1 LAAAAPW
8 PAHLVTGGGIVIA
21 VSLTAARSRWLSSP
35 GGRWSHGRR
44 WLPAGDSVWWL
55 ALVAAAFTASQL
67 VFVSQ
72 RLGLSWDETVYVSQV
87 SAHAPAAWFDPARAR
102 GIPLLVAPVALLTS
116 SVRALRVYL
125 SVASGLGL
133 FLALL
138 AWRQL
143 QPARVLALAGLI
155 FGGLWTAQ
163 YYGPQ
168 AMPDLWVALSGLAAV
183 GLYLQASTRLGLRAS
198 ARLGLGASARPG
210 AGGASVPGR
219 PGKQDDAGQGAQ
231 PPAARARGALA
242 GLAACMAFAALVRPG
257 DTVFLAAPLVL
268 APLVVRSWRRW
279 QLPAAALAGLVA
291 GGAEWVIE
299 AYVRF
304 GGPLARLHDAGGEQ
318 GGFGLHLAV
327 WDELRAINGPTLC
340 RPCTV
345 GWRQPELSLWWL
357 ALPVLVTLGI
367 LAVRRAGRL
376 GPALLP
382 AVCGLCVAAQYLL
395 LINYAAPRFLLPAY
409 ALLAVPVAAGLAGL
423 ISGASARFRAPAAV
437 AVVCCL
443 ALQLVAQHL
452 VLDHEVRGTITFH
465 NDYTRIV
472 ADLRDLGIRSPCLIK
487 GEQFIPIAFYAGCAS
502 APRARGIR
510 PPGQVAVLEYPGAR
524 PPRYAR
530 HWQLHK
536 LSGTRVLK
544 LVAYLPEHDG
554 IRPGT

>member
-1 LAAAAPW
+1 LAVAAPW
-8 PAHLVTGGGIVIA
+8 PEHLVTGGGIVVT

-35 GGRWSHGRR
+35 GGRRSQGRG
-44 WLPAGDSVWWL
+44 WLPKGDSVWWL

-72 RLGLSWDETVYVSQV
+72 RLGLSWDETVYVSQL
-87 SAHAPAAWFDPARAR
+87 SAHAPAAYFDPARAR
-102 GIPLLVAPVALLTS
+102 GIPLLVAPVTLLTS
-116 SVRALRVYL
+116 SVLALRVYL
-125 SVASGLGL
+125 SAASGLGL

-138 AWRQL
+138 AWRRL
-143 QPARVLALAGLI
+143 RPVRVLALAGLV
-155 FGGLWTAQ
+155 FGGLWTAE

-183 GLYLQASTRLGLRAS
+183 GLFLQAS
-198 ARLGLGASARPG
+198 ARLGAGGTSAG
-210 AGGASVPGR
+210 AGGTYAPGR
-219 PGKQDDAGQGAQ
+219 PGTQEDAGHAARL
-231 PPAARARGALA
+231 PAARAWGALA

-257 DTVFLAAPLVL
+257 DAVFLAAPLAA
-268 APLVVRSWRRW
+268 APLAVRSWRRW
-279 QLPAAALAGLVA
+279 QLPAATLAGLAA

-318 GGFGLHLAV
+318 GGFGLHPAV

-345 GWRQPELSLWWL
+345 GWRQPELGLWWL
-357 ALPVLVTLGI
+357 ALPVLVTLGVF
-367 LAVRRAGRL
+367 AARRAGRL
-376 GPALLP
+376 GAALLP
-382 AVCGLCVAAQYLL
+382 AACGLCVAAQYLL

-409 ALLAVPVAAGLAGL
+409 ALLALPVADGLAGL
-423 ISGASARFRAPAAV
+423 VSGVRAQFRAPAAV
-437 AVVCCL
+437 AVGCCL
-443 ALQLVAQHL
+443 ALQLLAQHL

-465 NDYTRIV
+465 DDYARIV
-472 ADLRDLGIRSPCLIK
+472 ADLRRLGIRSPCLIK

-502 APRARGIR
+502 APSPAGI
-510 PPGQVAVLEYPGAR
+510 PHPDQVAVLENPGVR

-536 LSGTRVLK
+536 LPGTRVLK

-554 IRPGT
+554 IARG